1 MSRRLSL
8 YATRVS
14 PLSSD
19 TARIPMSARWR
30 SDPPIAMTESARTPR
45 GAAFAPAMAGVL
57 SASASPIAT
66 RRRKPGRV
74 KETRPG
80 LASASCHLLKRD
92 ADSDLLVVVEE
103 LTHGRPSP
111 VDMERRVAE
120 LEADAGAVAEAVEV
134 VVHPVLCIER
144 ELSGVA
150 SSQCQPLAQM
160 ELGAEPVF
168 IGRVVV
174 GLHGSENG
182 QRPAFLE

>member
-45 GAAFAPAMAGVL
+45 GAAFAPAMAGAL

-74 KETRPG
+74 SETRPG
-80 LASASCHLLKRD
+80 RASVSCRELKRD

-103 LTHGRPSP
+103 LTHRRSSP
-111 VDMERRVAE
+111 VDLEWRISE
-120 LEADAGAVAEAVEV
+120 LETDAGAVAEAVEV
-134 VVHPVLCIER
+134 VVHTILFAER
-144 ELSGVA
+144 ELSRVA
-150 SSQCQPLAQM
+150 APERQPLAQ
-160 ELGAEPVF
+160 V
-168 IGRVVV
+168 
-174 GLHGSENG
+174 
-182 QRPAFLE
+182 